1 MQEPEDDYGRM
12 VETCPHHGPRLT
24 NLLRPER
31 LVRELVCS
39 HLRMTSV
46 APAERLLPHENAVLV
61 AKVEEPLGLLVV
73 GTTKEVAAKRL
84 QILNVRQH
92 HRFRRRRSER
102 RMRLVPIRTLQIKRL
117 TIQPQLPVLRLDC
130 SYSETRL

>member
-1 MQEPEDDYGRM
+1 M
-12 VETCPHHGPRLT
+12 VEACPHHGPRLT

-31 LVRELVCS
+31 LVRELACS

-73 GTTKEVAAKRL
+73 GTTKEVAA
-84 QILNVRQH
+84 
-92 HRFRRRRSER
+92 
-102 RMRLVPIRTLQIKRL
+102 
-117 TIQPQLPVLRLDC
+117 
-130 SYSETRL
+130 